1 MFNLA
6 DVSRLK
12 GFRFPRSV
20 IGYAVWAYHR
30 FALSLRDV
38 EDLLAARGITVSYET
53 VRDWVARFGSQFAA
67 KIRRDRP
74 RPADKWHLD
83 EVVVPIKGRK
93 HWLWRA
99 VDANGDVLDILVQS
113 RRNKTAAKRFFRKL
127 FRRWGEPRVLITDKL
142 RSYAAA
148 KADLAPGIEHRQH
161 KGINNRAEASH
172 RHTRRR
178 EKIPLI
184 VCTQTIAGQRIG
196 RFKSPGQAQ
205 RFLSVHDQTAALF
218 RPKRHSLSARSYRHA
233 RADAFEIWN
242 DYITELAA

>member
-1 MFNLA
+1 MLNLS
-6 DVSRLK
+6 DLSRLK
-12 GFRFPRSV
+12 GFRFPRAV
-20 IGYAVWAYHR
+20 IGYAVWTYHR

-38 EDLLAARGITVSYET
+38 EDLLASRGIAVSYET
-53 VRDWVARFGSQFAA
+53 IRDWVARFGVQFAA

-74 RPADKWHLD
+74 RPTSKWHLD

-99 VDANGDVLDILVQS
+99 VDANGDVLDILVQP
-113 RRNKTAAKRFFRKL
+113 RRNKAAALRFFRKL
-127 FRRWGEPRVLITDKL
+127 FKTWGQPRVLITDKL
-142 RSYAAA
+142 RSYGAA

-161 KGINNRAEASH
+161 KGLNNRAEASH

-178 EKIPLI
+178 EK
-184 VCTQTIAGQRIG
+184 TMG

-218 RPKRHSLSARSYRHA
+218 RPKRHRLSARSYRHA
-233 RADAFEIWN
+233 RSDAFDLWN
-242 DYITELAA
+242 SYASELVA

>member
-1 MFNLA
+1 MLNLS
-6 DVSRLK
+6 DLSSLK

-38 EDLLAARGITVSYET
+38 EDLLAARGIMVSYET
-53 VRDWVARFGSQFAA
+53 IRDWVTRFGAQFAA
-67 KIRRDRP
+67 KVRRDRP

-83 EVVVPIKGRK
+83 EVLVPIKGRK

-113 RRNKTAAKRFFRKL
+113 RRNKAAAMRFFRKL
-127 FRRWGEPRVLITDKL
+127 FKAWEQPRVIVTDKL
-142 RSYAAA
+142 RSYGAA

-161 KGINNRAEASH
+161 KGLNNRAEASH

-178 EKIPLI
+178 EKIM
-184 VCTQTIAGQRIG
+184 G
-196 RFKSPGQAQ
+196 RFKSPGQIQ

-218 RPKRHSLSARSYRHA
+218 RSKRHLLSARSYRHA
-233 RADAFEIWN
+233 RSDAFALWA
-242 DYITELAA
+242 DYTCELTA